1 MTPRW
6 GRPGRGGGQGGQSA
20 TEFLIVFPL
29 LIMLVLGV
37 IQWGLLYQARAV
49 LNHASL
55 LAARAGAVHHG
66 DKGEMKKA
74 LAAGLT
80 PLFASEASM
89 AGFVAARTKAFT
101 EISVSNLASIDV
113 LNPTAQAFT
122 DFGQA
127 RLDGLGGGDREI
139 PNDTL
144 NFRNPAPGAS
154 SGVSVQDAN
163 ILHVRVSYCYRL
175 IVPVVGRMIHAAVH
189 ALPLGH
195 ALQAHGMGDPFG
207 IGGGPLVDSCM
218 RPMVEGPRIRIQSE
232 AVVRMQS
239 PFYRSNL

>member
-1 MTPRW
+1 MKSRAS
-6 GRPGRGGGQGGQSA
+6 RGQGGQVGQVGQSA
-20 TEFLIVFPL
+20 TEFLVVFPM
-29 LIMLVLGV
+29 LIFLVLGV
-37 IQWGLLYQARAV
+37 VQWGLLYQARAV

-55 LAARAGAVHHG
+55 LAARAGAVHNG
-66 DKGEMKKA
+66 SKNEMKKA

-89 AGFVAARTKAFT
+89 TGFATARTKAFT
-101 EISVSNLASIDV
+101 EISVANLASIDV
-113 LNPTAQAFT
+113 LNPTTQAFT
-122 DFGQA
+122 DFGKA
-127 RLDGLGGGDREI
+127 RLDGVGGTEI

-144 NFRNPAPGAS
+144 NFRNPNPGAS

-175 IVPVVGRMIHAAVH
+175 IVPVVGRMIHAAVN
-189 ALPLGH
+189 ALPGGH
-195 ALQAHGMGDPFG
+195 PLQAQGMSDPFG
-207 IGGGPLVDSCM
+207 IGGGPLVDSCT
-218 RPMVEGPRIRIQSE
+218 RPLVSGPRIKIQSE